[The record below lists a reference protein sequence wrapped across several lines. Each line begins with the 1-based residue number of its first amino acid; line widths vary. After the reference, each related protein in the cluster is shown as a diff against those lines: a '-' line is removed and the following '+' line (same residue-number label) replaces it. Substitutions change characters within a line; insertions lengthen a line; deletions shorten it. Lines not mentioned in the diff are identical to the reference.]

1 MSRTYPTK
9 MLRQRKQIVTKRM
22 ISGESSKSVQGDD
35 TTLMNPGMTNR
46 VVLATQNNDPLLDLL
61 LGGVQTIKVR
71 NDVFRL
77 LSVNPV
83 VLLVIRLAHRSIKL
97 G

>member
-1 MSRTYPTK
+1 MVSRTYPTK

-35 TTLMNPGMTNR
+35 TTLMNPGI
-46 VVLATQNNDPLLDLL
+46 ATETRETATASRMFA
-61 LGGVQTIKVR
+61 LGGCIGR
-71 NDVFRL
+71 R
-77 LSVNPV
+77 
-83 VLLVIRLAHRSIKL
+83 